1 MKISAACM
9 WCIVALVG
17 GCGWIA
23 SVARGQPE
31 WRVITEQP
39 AKYGLTAERV
49 EMRSSDHLKVVG
61 WWIPAHSDR
70 AGRATVILV
79 HGVGGNRADMLPLA
93 KFLVAA
99 GYDAFAIDLRA
110 HGESEGDYP
119 SPGYREV
126 AEIDAAIEHARKR
139 SARPVIL
146 LGHSLGAVAVLHAT
160 SRDAPVTATIADGA
174 FVSAF
179 DMLDHIRDRMARDGA
194 PIGLR
199 IGLWFASLRSLAG
212 LMNTMIQ
219 AGGGDDIDARRG
231 DLMPVLPRIHVPVLF
246 ISGLS
251 DDISPTTNTY
261 TMIAAVKSHGTRIIE
276 LHASHETHHDAPV
289 PYEAAVLR
297 FLASVVPEVT
307 APVANVPTP

>member
-1 MKISAACM
+1 M
-9 WCIVALVG
+9 WFLVALAG
-17 GCGWIA
+17 GCGWVA

-49 EMRSSDHLKVVG
+49 EMRSSDHLEVVG
-61 WWIPAHSDR
+61 WWIAAHPGRS
-70 AGRATVILV
+70 GRATVILV
-79 HGVGGNRADMLPLA
+79 HGVGGNRGSMLPFA

-126 AEIDAAIEHARKR
+126 AEIDAAIEHAHKR
-139 SARPVIL
+139 SARPVVL
-146 LGHSLGAVAVLHAT
+146 LGHSLGAVAVLHTT
-160 SRDAPVTATIADGA
+160 SRGAPVTATIADGA

-179 DMLDHIRDRMARDGA
+179 DMLDRIGDRLARDGA
-194 PIGLR
+194 PIGVR

-212 LMNTMIQ
+212 VMNAMVQ
-219 AGGGDDIDARRG
+219 AGGGDDIDARRA
-231 DLMPVLPRIHVPVLF
+231 DLMPVLPHITVPVLF

-261 TMIAAVKSHGTRIIE
+261 AMIAAVKSHGTRIVE
-276 LHASHETHHDAPV
+276 LQASHETHHDAPA

-297 FLASVVPEVT
+297 FLSSVVPEVT
-307 APVANVPTP
+307 APVADVPTP